1 MSWLSNLFGGG
12 KNPADAAMPYLNQ
25 IPGQTNQYMQPFFD
39 AGKNALNPLQ
49 DQYKNLLGDP
59 GGFMNKIGGS
69 YQQSPGFK
77 AAMEQALMAGNHASA
92 AGGMAG
98 TPTDQF
104 NQMKMATDLSNQDY
118 NSWMQN
124 ALGLYGQG
132 LSGEQGMAQMGQQS
146 GQSMADM
153 IAQTLA
159 QQGNMA
165 FNGQQQQNS
174 SRNSLLS
181 GLGKLGGAAVGGMMG
196 GPSGAFIGWN
206 AFS

>member
-1 MSWLSNLFGGG
+1 MSWLSNMFGGG

-25 IPGQTNQYMQPFFD
+25 IPGQTSQYLDPFFQ
-39 AGKNALNPLQ
+39 AGKGALDPLQ
-49 DQYKNLLGDP
+49 EQYKNLLGDP
-59 GGFMNKIGGS
+59 GGFLNKMGEN

-77 AAMEQALMAGNHASA
+77 AAMEQALTAGNHAAA
-92 AGGMAG
+92 AGGMSG

-118 NSWMQN
+118 NNWMTN
-124 ALGLYGQG
+124 TLGLYGAG
-132 LSGEQGMAQMGQQS
+132 LTGQQGMAGMGQQA

-165 FNGQQQQNS
+165 FRGQQEKNS
-174 SRNSLLS
+174 MNNSMWG
-181 GLGKLGGAAVGGMMG
+181 GLGKLGGAALGAYAG
-196 GPSGAFIGWN
+196 GPWGAFAGYN
-206 AFS
+206 AMK